1 MIAKDVLVLNQ
12 NYEPLTVCKARR
24 AIVLVYRGKA
34 ELVESYGKLSVH
46 AMSFSMPL
54 PSVLRLNYFVRLQR
68 KEIPMT
74 RRNVLKRD
82 RHQCQYCGRTQG
94 AMTADHVVPKDMR
107 GKDTWENLVCA
118 CDECNTKKANRTPQ
132 AAGMRLLRRPGIPHY
147 FTFVLQNLGEPPG
160 PWRPYLF
167 LG

>member
-34 ELVESYGKLSVH
+34 ELVESYEHLAVH

-74 RRNVLKRD
+74 RRNMLKRD
-82 RHQCQYCGRTQG
+82 RHQCQYCGKTQG
-94 AMTADHVVPKDMR
+94 PMTADHVVPRDMG

-132 AAGMRLLRRPGIPHY
+132 AAGMKLLRRPKKPHY
-147 FTFVLQNLGEPPG
+147 FTFVLQNLGDPPV